1 MLRAMVSLSKGFQHA
16 CLRKRV
22 SLCVVKVET
31 EPRGENGFLMKKPLI
46 LLIDDDDSLRR
57 VIEFSLVEAG
67 YRVQPATSG
76 EEGIGLFGKGSFDA
90 VITDITM
97 PGMSGMDVLAKLH
110 EQDPALPVVMI
121 TAYGTIESAVQA
133 MKQGAFD
140 YITKPFNRDELKL
153 TLAKALRIRRL
164 ERENTALRAEVTDR
178 YRFDAIVGDSATIK
192 EVLDLA
198 GRVAASDA
206 TVLITGERGTGKEL
220 LAKGIH
226 FNSTRS
232 RGPFVAVNCA
242 AIPETLIESELF
254 GHVKG
259 AFTGATKD
267 KEGKFELADGGTILL
282 DEIGDLRIDLQAKI
296 LRVLQER
303 SVDPVGGAQPI
314 PVDVRVIAST
324 NRDVE
329 VLIKEGKF
337 RDDLYDRINV
347 IGLRM
352 PPLRERKDDLPL
364 LAGFFLR
371 KFNKDAGVSI
381 DQAGMNALLS
391 YGWPGNVRELESVIE
406 RASVLRQGVVITL
419 AELPDK
425 LKGGKTGIENIILNL
440 PDEGIALE
448 ELEKSLISKALE
460 KHKSN
465 QTRAAEYLGI
475 TRPTL
480 IYRMEKYGLK

>member
-1 MLRAMVSLSKGFQHA
+1 
-16 CLRKRV
+16 
-22 SLCVVKVET
+22 
-31 EPRGENGFLMKKPLI
+31 MKKPHI

-57 VIEFSLVEAG
+57 VIEFTLVEAG
-67 YRVQPATSG
+67 YRVRPAASG
-76 EEGIGLFGKGSFDA
+76 EEGMGLFEKDSFDA
-90 VITDITM
+90 VITDVTM
-97 PGMSGMDVLAKLH
+97 PGMSGMDVLANVRAR
-110 EQDPALPVVMI
+110 DATLPVIMI

-133 MKQGAFD
+133 MKEGAFD
-140 YITKPFNRDELKL
+140 YVTKPFNRDELTL
-153 TLAKALRIRRL
+153 TLAKALRLRRL
-164 ERENTALRAEVTDR
+164 EKENVELRAEVADR
-178 YRFDAIVGDSATIK
+178 YRFDAIKGDSEKIR

-198 GRVAASDA
+198 GRVAGSDA

-226 FNSTRS
+226 FNSS
-232 RGPFVAVNCA
+232 RGKGPFVAVNCA

-259 AFTGATKD
+259 AFTGATRD

-296 LRVLQER
+296 LRALQER
-303 SVDPVGGAQPI
+303 SVDRVGGAQAIPI
-314 PVDVRVIAST
+314 DVRVIAST
-324 NRDVE
+324 NQE
-329 VLIKEGKF
+329 LETLIREGKF
-337 RDDLYDRINV
+337 REDLYDRINV

-352 PPLRERKDDLPL
+352 PPLRERREDIPL
-364 LAGFFLR
+364 LAGYFLG
-371 KFNKDAGVSI
+371 KFNKDAGAEL
-381 DQAGMNALLS
+381 DQAALNALLS

-406 RASVLRQGVVITL
+406 RASVLRRSPVITL

-425 LKGGKTGIENIILNL
+425 LKGRKTGVESILLNL
-440 PDEGIALE
+440 PEEGIALE
-448 ELEKSLISKALE
+448 ELEKSLIVKALE
-460 KHKSN
+460 KHKGN

>member
-1 MLRAMVSLSKGFQHA
+1 
-16 CLRKRV
+16 
-22 SLCVVKVET
+22 
-31 EPRGENGFLMKKPLI
+31 MKKPLI

-329 VLIKEGKF
+329 ALIKEGKF

-448 ELEKSLISKALE
+448 ELEKSLIGKALE

>member
-1 MLRAMVSLSKGFQHA
+1 
-16 CLRKRV
+16 
-22 SLCVVKVET
+22 
-31 EPRGENGFLMKKPLI
+31 MKKPSI

-57 VIEFSLVEAG
+57 VIEFSLAEVG
-67 YRVQPATSG
+67 HRVQATASG
-76 EEGIGLFGKGSFDA
+76 EEGLRLFEKDAFDA

-97 PGMSGMDVLAKLH
+97 PGMSGMEVLAKIH
-110 EQDPALPVVMI
+110 ERDANLPVIMI

-140 YITKPFNRDELKL
+140 YITKPFNRDELRI
-153 TLAKALRIRRL
+153 TLDKALRLRRL
-164 ERENTALRAEVTDR
+164 EKENVELRAEVTDR
-178 YRFDAIVGDSATIK
+178 YRFDSIVGSSAKIR

-226 FNSTRS
+226 FNSARS
-232 RGPFVAVNCA
+232 LGPFVAVNCA

-259 AFTGATKD
+259 AFTGAVKD

-303 SVDPVGGAQPI
+303 VVDRVGDTKSI

-324 NRDVE
+324 NRDIE
-329 VLIKEGKF
+329 QAIKEGKF
-337 RDDLYDRINV
+337 REDLYDRINV
-347 IGLRM
+347 VAVRL
-352 PPLRERKDDLPL
+352 PPLRERREDIPL
-364 LAGFFLR
+364 LVSTFLKR
-371 KFNKDAGVSI
+371 FNKGAEIRIEQDALEP
-381 DQAGMNALLS
+381 LLS

-406 RASVLRQGVVITL
+406 RASVLKRGDVIT
-419 AELPDK
+419 AADLPEK
-425 LKGGKTGIENIILNL
+425 LKREKTGIENIILNL
-440 PDEGIALE
+440 PEEGVSLE
-448 ELEKSLISKALE
+448 DLEKNLIIKALE
-460 KHKSN
+460 KHNGN